1 RAEAAE
7 VARLI
12 VDRAAQGLERPADAN
27 RAATELDQRDTD
39 ILEAEAL
46 VLTASARLA
55 QLLSLDPSMR
65 LHAADGYA
73 VPVPLV
79 PDAIPLPELLT
90 IAVTQRPELRERQ
103 AAIRAALLELDGAKC
118 LPFSPNLT
126 LGYSAGDFGG
136 GSNLVSQGIK
146 QADGT
151 ILQQHRFGNF
161 DDRQDVD
168 AVVFWSL
175 RNLGVGNVALVR
187 LAKSNVRANE

>member
-1 RAEAAE
+1 DVLLRVAGAYLELLRSEARLAIAHKNRAEAAE

-55 QLLSLDPSMR
+55 QLLSRDPPRR
-65 LHAADGYA
+65 LPAAGGYA

-79 PDAIPLPELLT
+79 PDAIPLPELLP
-90 IAVTQRPELRERQ
+90 IAVPQRPELRERQ

-118 LPFSPNLT
+118 LPFSPNLI

-151 ILQQHRFGNF
+151 VL
-161 DDRQDVD
+161 
-168 AVVFWSL
+168 
-175 RNLGVGNVALVR
+175 
-187 LAKSNVRANE
+187 